1 MNDVVNQRRTLSSQ
15 DAFVIKQ
22 DGVTEYE
29 SLSYTEFRKTVL
41 QFAQSSWTGT
51 YNEVNIPGVYIPDF
65 LESEAFAFID
75 LATNPG
81 VEIPVYLPVPEYAGQ
96 RVSIVPYVADNTVLT
111 GLKVYKD
118 DVTFDTL
125 TTPYVDI
132 TYIADE
138 TLTWRRF

>member
-1 MNDVVNQRRTLSSQ
+1 MNNVVNQRRTLTTQ
-15 DAFVIKQ
+15 DSFVIKQ

-29 SLSYTEFRKTVL
+29 SLSYTEFKKAVL
-41 QFAQSSWTGT
+41 QLAQGT
-51 YNEVNIPGVYIPDF
+51 MTATYGIVDIGGIYVPDF
-65 LESEAFAFID
+65 LEIEGFAFID

-81 VEIPVYLPVPEYAGQ
+81 VQIPVYLPEAEFAGQ
-96 RVSIVPYVADNTVLT
+96 RVSIVPYVADNSVLT

-118 DVTFDTL
+118 DVDFDVL
-125 TTPYVDI
+125 TAPYSDI